1 MALQYNLQLLCS
13 HVIFVPSCTGMI
25 RRMNAYNANFVA
37 AMQATNTRNVTLVA
51 ALKNRVSAS
60 DVSSWRMGRRPIPA
74 EHAPVIATILGI
86 QPESICEAYERLLL
100 AGLPAQATSD
110 SQTQGLISGHLTI
123 QRLEGFGHFG
133 GPPRIVIP
141 ELIARPRI
149 GMTSFNALR
158 WTLQPSIAM
167 EPEIRQGVM
176 VFIDT
181 SFNRLDQV
189 VDRGIYAYNL
199 WGRPDIRRIQVR
211 KDTWALSC
219 ANKDADA
226 TIIPEAEL
234 EHISLLGAVVGWINH
249 P

>member
-1 MALQYNLQLLCS
+1 MALPHFLQRLFS
-13 HVIFVPSCTGMI
+13 PAVVILVSTGMI
-25 RRMNAYNANFVA
+25 RLMNAYNANFVA
-37 AMQATNTRNVTLVA
+37 AMQATGTRNVTVVA

-110 SQTQGLISGHLTI
+110 SQAQGLISGHLTI

-181 SFNRLDQV
+181 SVNRHDQV
-189 VDRGIYAYNL
+189 VDRGIYAYTL

-219 ANKDADA
+219 TDKDADA
-226 TIIPEAEL
+226 TIIPGAEL
-234 EHISLLGAVVGWINH
+234 EQVSLLGTVVGWIN
-249 P
+249 PP